1 MRAVYEIRPPAW
13 GETLA
18 ILQSVSLREGPA
30 HVRARVIDVEGER
43 VTIDFPALDGETSA
57 EQLLAACV
65 AGEWADRG
73 DVESCRLVA
82 VEWPKGLPGPAFPAQ
97 SGVSVGA
104 IVKPA
109 LGLSPDE
116 AAAVAAELAAGGAVL
131 VKDDE
136 LQRSSPERVRAVNAA
151 IPEHVLYA
159 ANVTGAEV
167 DAIVEAGAR
176 ALMIN
181 AFLAGLG
188 SIPRLR
194 AYGLPIFVHRV
205 GSAFLRR
212 GRRVSVSARVVAELT
227 RLLGA
232 DYVQVGSFSPRTF
245 DTDEEVREQIAG
257 ARPAT
262 AVLGGGVGAENARE
276 QLERADARDGV
287 MLLLGSAAYAHPDG
301 VRAGVAAAV
310 EANPLAAN
318 SVSSGSRSPRRTARS
333 TVTQRIPRDSAS
345 ATACGFSRSAT
356 RIPRHPTFAGSRRM
370 KSRYRVS
377 CSTASIVP
385 IRFTST
391 ATQSPWAS

>member
-1 MRAVYEIRPPAW
+1 MYEIRPPGW

-18 ILQSVSLREGPA
+18 ILQSVSLPDGPER
-30 HVRARVIDVEGER
+30 VRARVVEVDGER
-43 VTIDFPALDGETSA
+43 VTVDFPALDGERAA

-73 DVESCRLVA
+73 DLDSCRLVE
-82 VEWPKGLPGPAFPAQ
+82 VEWPEGLPGPAFPAEP
-97 SGVSVGA
+97 GVSIGA

-109 LGLSPDE
+109 LGLTPED

-136 LQRSSPERVRAVNAA
+136 LQRSSPERVRAIEAA

-159 ANVTGAEV
+159 ANVTGADV

-176 ALMIN
+176 ALMVN

-188 SIPRLR
+188 SIARLR
-194 AYGLPIFVHRV
+194 EYGLPLFVHRV

-212 GRRVSVSARVVAELT
+212 GGPVSVSARVLAELT

-245 DTDEEVREQIAG
+245 DTDDEVREQIAA

-262 AVLGGGVGAENARE
+262 AVVGGGVGPENARE
-276 QLERADARDGV
+276 QLERAGTRNGV

-301 VRAGVAAAV
+301 VRAGVAATVA
-310 EANPLAAN
+310 ALA
-318 SVSSGSRSPRRTARS
+318 
-333 TVTQRIPRDSAS
+333 D
-345 ATACGFSRSAT
+345 
-356 RIPRHPTFAGSRRM
+356 
-370 KSRYRVS
+370 
-377 CSTASIVP
+377 
-385 IRFTST
+385 
-391 ATQSPWAS
+391 

>member
-18 ILQSVSLREGPA
+18 ILQSVSLPDGPE
-30 HVRARVIDVEGER
+30 HVRARVVEVVGER
-43 VTIDFPALDGETSA
+43 VTIDFPALDGATSA

-73 DVESCRLVA
+73 DVESCRLVE
-82 VEWPKGLPGPAFPAQ
+82 VEWPDGLPGPAFPALP
-97 SGVSVGA
+97 GVSVGA

-109 LGLSPDE
+109 LGLRPDG

-136 LQRSSPERVRAVNAA
+136 LQQSSPERVRAINAS
-151 IPEHVLYA
+151 IPGHVLYA
-159 ANVTGAEV
+159 ANVTGA
-167 DAIVEAGAR
+167 DAGEIVEAGAR
-176 ALMIN
+176 ALMVN

-188 SIPRLR
+188 SIAQLR
-194 AYGLPIFVHRV
+194 EFGLPLFVHRV

-212 GRRVSVSARVVAELT
+212 GGPVSVSARVLAELT

-245 DTDEEVREQIAG
+245 DTDDEVREQIAA

-262 AVLGGGVGAENARE
+262 AVLGGGVGADNARE
-276 QLERADARDGV
+276 QLELAGTRDGV
-287 MLLLGSAAYAHPDG
+287 MLLLGSAEYGHPDG

-310 EANPLAAN
+310 AAI
-318 SVSSGSRSPRRTARS
+318 A
-333 TVTQRIPRDSAS
+333 D
-345 ATACGFSRSAT
+345 
-356 RIPRHPTFAGSRRM
+356 
-370 KSRYRVS
+370 
-377 CSTASIVP
+377 
-385 IRFTST
+385 
-391 ATQSPWAS
+391 

>member
-1 MRAVYEIRPPAW
+1 VRAVYEIRPPAW

-18 ILQSVSLREGPA
+18 ILQSVSLPEGPEE
-30 HVRARVIDVEGER
+30 VRARVVDVEGER
-43 VTIDFPALDGETSA
+43 VTVDFPALDGETGA

-65 AGEWADRG
+65 AGEWGDRG

-82 VEWPKGLPGPAFPAQ
+82 VEWPDGFSGPAFPAQ
-97 SGVSVGA
+97 PGVAVGA

-109 LGLSPDE
+109 LGLTPVE
-116 AAAVAAELAAGGAVL
+116 AAAVSAELAAGGAAL

-136 LQRSSPERVRAVNAA
+136 LQRSSPERVRAINAA

-159 ANVTGAEV
+159 ANVTGGDA

-176 ALMIN
+176 ALMVN

-188 SIPRLR
+188 SIARLR
-194 AYGLPIFVHRV
+194 EYGLPIFVHRV

-212 GRRVSVSARVVAELT
+212 GGPVSVSARVLAELT

-245 DTDEEVREQIAG
+245 DTDGEVREQIAA

-262 AVLGGGVGAENARE
+262 AVIGGGVGAENARE
-276 QLERADARDGV
+276 QLEHAGTRDGV
-287 MLLLGSAAYAHPDG
+287 MLLLGSATYAHPDG

-310 EANPLAAN
+310 EAIA
-318 SVSSGSRSPRRTARS
+318 
-333 TVTQRIPRDSAS
+333 D
-345 ATACGFSRSAT
+345 
-356 RIPRHPTFAGSRRM
+356 
-370 KSRYRVS
+370 
-377 CSTASIVP
+377 
-385 IRFTST
+385 
-391 ATQSPWAS
+391 

>member
-1 MRAVYEIRPPAW
+1 MRATYEIRPPAW

-18 ILQSVSLREGPA
+18 VLQSVSLPDGPET
-30 HVRARVIDVEGER
+30 VRARVVDVAGER

-73 DVESCRLVA
+73 DVESCRLVE
-82 VEWPKGLPGPAFPAQ
+82 VEWPEDLPGPGFPAQ
-97 SGVSVGA
+97 PGVSLGA

-109 LGLSPDE
+109 LGLSPAE

-151 IPEHVLYA
+151 VPEHVLYA
-159 ANVTGAEV
+159 ANVTGV
-167 DAIVEAGAR
+167 DAAAIVGAGAR
-176 ALMIN
+176 ALMVN

-188 SIPRLR
+188 SIAPLR
-194 AYGLPIFVHRV
+194 RYGLPIFVHRV

-212 GRRVSVSARVVAELT
+212 GGSVSVSARVLAELT

-245 DTDEEVREQIAG
+245 DTDDEVREQIAA

-262 AVLGGGVGAENARE
+262 AVIGGGVGARNARE
-276 QLERADARDGV
+276 QLERAGTRDGV

-310 EANPLAAN
+310 DA
-318 SVSSGSRSPRRTARS
+318 
-333 TVTQRIPRDSAS
+333 ID
-345 ATACGFSRSAT
+345 
-356 RIPRHPTFAGSRRM
+356 
-370 KSRYRVS
+370 
-377 CSTASIVP
+377 
-385 IRFTST
+385 
-391 ATQSPWAS
+391 

>member
-1 MRAVYEIRPPAW
+1 VRAVFEIRPPAW

-18 ILQSVSLREGPA
+18 VLQSVSLPDGEGP
-30 HVRARVIDVEGER
+30 VRAQVVDVAGER
-43 VTIDFPALDGETSA
+43 VTIDFPSLDGETSA

-73 DVESCRLVA
+73 DVESCRLVE
-82 VEWPKGLPGPAFPAQ
+82 VEWPGGLPGPAVPAR

-109 LGLSPDE
+109 LGLAPAE
-116 AAAVAAELAAGGAVL
+116 AAAVAGELAAGGALL

-151 IPEHVLYA
+151 IPEQVLYA
-159 ANVTGAEV
+159 ANVTGVDV

-188 SIPRLR
+188 SIAQLR
-194 AYGLPIFVHRV
+194 EYGLPIFVHRV

-212 GRRVSVSARVVAELT
+212 GGPVSVSARVLAELT

-245 DTDEEVREQIAG
+245 DTDGEVREQIAA

-262 AVLGGGVGAENARE
+262 AVIGGGVGAENASE
-276 QLERADARDGV
+276 QLKRAGTRDGV
-287 MLLLGSAAYAHPDG
+287 MLLLGSSAYAHPDG
-301 VRAGVAAAV
+301 VRAGVTAAV
-310 EANPLAAN
+310 EAI
-318 SVSSGSRSPRRTARS
+318 G
-333 TVTQRIPRDSAS
+333 
-345 ATACGFSRSAT
+345 
-356 RIPRHPTFAGSRRM
+356 
-370 KSRYRVS
+370 
-377 CSTASIVP
+377 
-385 IRFTST
+385 
-391 ATQSPWAS
+391 

>member
-1 MRAVYEIRPPAW
+1 MRAVFEIKPPVW

-18 ILQSVSLREGPA
+18 ILQSVSLPEGPEA
-30 HVRARVIDVEGER
+30 VRARIVGVEGER
-43 VTIDFPALDGETSA
+43 VTIDFPALENETSP

-73 DVESCRLVA
+73 DVESCRLVE
-82 VEWPKGLPGPAFPAQ
+82 VEWPEGLPGPAYPA
-97 SGVSVGA
+97 GPAASVGA

-109 LGLSPDE
+109 LGLTPAE

-151 IPEHVLYA
+151 IPGDVLYA
-159 ANVTGAEV
+159 ANVTGVDV

-176 ALMIN
+176 ALMVN

-188 SIPRLR
+188 SIARLR
-194 AYGLPIFVHRV
+194 EYGLPIFVHRV
-205 GSAFLRR
+205 GAAFLRR
-212 GRRVSVSARVVAELT
+212 GGPVSVSARVLAELT

-245 DTDEEVREQIAG
+245 DTDDEVREQIAA

-262 AVLGGGVGAENARE
+262 AVIGGGVGAENAHA
-276 QLERADARDGV
+276 QLERAATHDGL

-310 EANPLAAN
+310 DA
-318 SVSSGSRSPRRTARS
+318 
-333 TVTQRIPRDSAS
+333 
-345 ATACGFSRSAT
+345 
-356 RIPRHPTFAGSRRM
+356 
-370 KSRYRVS
+370 
-377 CSTASIVP
+377 
-385 IRFTST
+385 IR
-391 ATQSPWAS
+391 